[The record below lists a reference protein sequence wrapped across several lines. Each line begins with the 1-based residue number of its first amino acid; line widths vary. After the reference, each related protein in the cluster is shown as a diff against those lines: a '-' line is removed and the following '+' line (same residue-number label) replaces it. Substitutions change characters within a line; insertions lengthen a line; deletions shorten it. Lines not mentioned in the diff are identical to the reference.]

1 MRSRVMLIFA
11 QVMGAADFLSVADK
25 HRPNGNF
32 ALCRGKAGFLERK
45 AHPNFVVLHNS
56 SFIHAWFFLVAWR
69 ERENPPMKDFAL
81 PLSNPFFALKFFGQ
95 EVS

>member
-25 HRPNGNF
+25 HRPNGDF

-56 SFIHAWFFLVAWR
+56 SFIHAWF
-69 ERENPPMKDFAL
+69 
-81 PLSNPFFALKFFGQ
+81 
-95 EVS
+95 

>member
-1 MRSRVMLIFA
+1 MCSWVMLIFA

-25 HRPNGNF
+25 HRPNGDF

-56 SFIHAWFFLVAWR
+56 SFILFPDENAPRCAANFSLWLTRMKRSVA
-69 ERENPPMKDFAL
+69 AL
-81 PLSNPFFALKFFGQ
+81 R
-95 EVS
+95 